1 MRKIKSL
8 VNQTRQF
15 PEYLNAIDTLNII
28 IESEKNYIESCNN
41 AYGNEF
47 IKFYSKQPKS
57 LQIPLTE
64 IRAGGTRQIEIFKES
79 NANLVNFKTDFGD
92 LNMINNEIQ
101 RKIIA
106 TKDSQTT
113 AQKPPE
119 AKTPSDLNSTSP
131 NTSRSHSDKEVTNL
145 KKRFISSLS
154 GSLKK
159 LSESQIKIANDLE
172 EVSKQFSSQV
182 SEIKNYKDPGLARL
196 AQRLEQLDYEIAE

>member
-1 MRKIKSL
+1 
-8 VNQTRQF
+8 
-15 PEYLNAIDTLNII
+15 
-28 IESEKNYIESCNN
+28 
-41 AYGNEF
+41 
-47 IKFYSKQPKS
+47 
-57 LQIPLTE
+57 
-64 IRAGGTRQIEIFKES
+64 
-79 NANLVNFKTDFGD
+79 
-92 LNMINNEIQ
+92 MINNEIQ